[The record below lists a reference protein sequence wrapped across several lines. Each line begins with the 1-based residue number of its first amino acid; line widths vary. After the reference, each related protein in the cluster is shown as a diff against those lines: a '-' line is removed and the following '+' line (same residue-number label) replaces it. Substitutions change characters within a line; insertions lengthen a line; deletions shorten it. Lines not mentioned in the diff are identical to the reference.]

1 MLIVGGVRNNYDDK
15 VEEHDDKDL
24 QVVARLEGEG
34 GALASRAGGGP
45 GTSGVR
51 LVLII
56 MRRRSTTMLRKRV
69 LVILIMM
76 MMRRGSTTMLRKRV
90 SVILMMMRMRMRR
103 RRRHGKR

>member
-1 MLIVGGVRNNYDDK
+1 MTIMMIVIVGGVTNNYDDK

-51 LVLII
+51 FGFG
-56 MRRRSTTMLRKRV
+56 STTMLRKRV
-69 LVILIMM
+69 LV
-76 MMRRGSTTMLRKRV
+76 
-90 SVILMMMRMRMRR
+90 
-103 RRRHGKR
+103 